1 VHQSVVTE
9 LTLCKCKG
17 RVWPFAQYLI
27 LSQSLKLS
35 IPFQYVPEL
44 YSVELDEYSKGLEWA
59 FLLILYCC
67 PMLAEGELEEPDSH
81 V

>member
-1 VHQSVVTE
+1 MAHCAMSHACTE
-9 LTLCKCKG
+9 F
-17 RVWPFAQYLI
+17 V
-27 LSQSLKLS
+27 LS

-59 FLLILYCC
+59 FLRILYCC